1 MSGAGIIRS
10 CGGAIGAPQG
20 APQGTPQAPG
30 GDGAAPQPGCIRH
43 AVRLSRRRRRRA
55 WILRRRVGA
64 APLLCGAQGGGV
76 EHDRDEKNEELH
88 LCSSVK
94 ERPQRRKANQ
104 RNQRKKDICK
114 EREKESLES
123 GNGPPARGEKED
135 LSSSRIFS
143 CGAPVPPQLYT
154 GQCAPFLFPLFFF
167 GRVATGLGQR

>member
-64 APLLCGAQGGGV
+64 APLRCGAQRGGV

-114 EREKESLES
+114 EREKERKRAWRAVTVHPPEEKKKTSAHRASSAVAHPCRRSFTLGSVHLSFFHFFSL
-123 GNGPPARGEKED
+123 
-135 LSSSRIFS
+135 
-143 CGAPVPPQLYT
+143 VVW
-154 GQCAPFLFPLFFF
+154 PL
-167 GRVATGLGQR
+167 G